1 MRRRGR
7 LTAPLTG
14 PTEHART
21 TSVEPEKGPRGTFLV
36 SGTGRT
42 WRDHGRSPI
51 IRPMH
56 CSSIGGAGAVPRLWF
71 DRGTL
76 LLDALDG
83 EQVRALF
90 GRDAWA
96 WDGRVGAWRSDA
108 IHYAAVRRALRE
120 RFGRGWQDEVPGPPP
135 VRWPKVDL
143 PPLRPEQQEALA
155 AWRAGCWIRCV
166 RRSGGRGMST
176 VRSVSKKP
184 GAVQYLQPNENCKSL
199 SLAGLSR
206 KTRTRKDSRKRPRS
220 NPSFGAKPVSCP
232 RLRRPSRRLLAQG
245 YVPASYTYGYSRCR
259 ARSSRNP
266 ASGSAHVAARAAGSS
281 ASGQA
286 RWTARFASRVS
297 TASARNSP
305 V

>member
-1 MRRRGR
+1 
-7 LTAPLTG
+7 
-14 PTEHART
+14 
-21 TSVEPEKGPRGTFLV
+21 
-36 SGTGRT
+36 
-42 WRDHGRSPI
+42 
-51 IRPMH
+51 MH

-155 AWRAGCWIRCV
+155 AWRAAGRCGQVVMPTGTGKTEVALAAMAETGAATRARLRLRFGYRVHV
-166 RRSGGRGMST
+166 RR
-176 VRSVSKKP
+176 
-184 GAVQYLQPNENCKSL
+184 GAAWRVVIRRRRAMGEDDET
-199 SLAGLSR
+199 SR
-206 KTRTRKDSRKRPRS
+206 ED
-220 NPSFGAKPVSCP
+220 AE
-232 RLRRPSRRLLAQG
+232 A
-245 YVPASYTYGYSRCR
+245 PA
-259 ARSSRNP
+259 
-266 ASGSAHVAARAAGSS
+266 AARD
-281 ASGQA
+281 
-286 RWTARFASRVS
+286 
-297 TASARNSP
+297 
-305 V
+305 